1 MILSDVCVIF
11 FFMEEKEKT
20 VFIFGHKN
28 PDTDSV
34 VAAAAYKKLKE
45 LLGHTN
51 YVAARAGHL
60 SPQADYVFNKFG
72 VKPPEYISE
81 LSPKVAFYTDDNF
94 QCARENDSLWK
105 VLGNL
110 EKTQDQVIPIV
121 DENGAYK
128 SLLHYNAFAKNL
140 LIQMNPEKKSPV
152 ATSIA
157 LIKETLNAQPI
168 IFKNEN
174 EIFKATI
181 LVGSS
186 ATETF
191 KTHLERH
198 RTEPLVVIASN
209 RPEIQEQ
216 CIDAKVRLLVLTS
229 GQVLSKPLRDKAEKN
244 EVNVIISPYGTSSTS
259 MLIAYS
265 TPVSSMA
272 DTSIP
277 AVHRYDPISKIK
289 PLLRQVPCRCLPVVD
304 DANKVIGI
312 LSESDLLKEPNVE
325 LILVDH
331 NEATQVIDGYEH
343 YRIREVIDHHR
354 IGTLCTKE
362 PILFLNKPVGSTS
375 TLITELYREN
385 KIPVPVEIAGLLL
398 CGILS
403 DTLILKSATTTE
415 VDRETAEYLSA
426 ITNLDIQKLGEEI
439 IAAGSVIGSRSAQDI
454 IAQDL
459 KEYVEGKMSYAVSQI
474 EVDSPHDILA
484 RKKEFLDE
492 LETNRRAGKMIFAAL
507 LVTDITK
514 LSSLLFFACDKK
526 YESLFTFPKR
536 EDGVYYLNDVV
547 SRKKQLVP
555 MLTEQIALID
565 SHY

>member
-1 MILSDVCVIF
+1 
-11 FFMEEKEKT
+11 MEEKEKT

-198 RTEPLVVIASN
+198 KTEPLVVIASN

-304 DANKVIGI
+304 DTNKVIGI

>member
-1 MILSDVCVIF
+1 
-11 FFMEEKEKT
+11 MEAKEKT

-45 LLGHTN
+45 LLGHDN

-60 SPQADYVFNKFG
+60 SPQTDYVFNKFG

-81 LSPKVAFYTDDNF
+81 ISPKVAFYIDNNF
-94 QCARENDSLWK
+94 QVAHEKDSLWK

-152 ATSIA
+152 VTNIA
-157 LIKETLNAQPI
+157 LIRETLNAQPI
-168 IFKNEN
+168 ILENEN

-181 LVGSS
+181 LIGSS
-186 ATETF
+186 ATESF
-191 KTHLERH
+191 KERIKRH

-209 RPEIQEQ
+209 RPEIHEQ
-216 CIDAKVRLLVLTS
+216 CIDAKIRLLVLTS
-229 GQVLSKPLRDKAEKN
+229 GQTLSKTLRDKAEKN
-244 EVNVIISPYGTSSTS
+244 GVSVIISPYGTSSTS

-265 TPVSSMA
+265 TPVCSMA
-272 DTSIP
+272 DALIS
-277 AVHRYDPISKIK
+277 AVHRYDPISKVK
-289 PLLRQVPCRCLPVVD
+289 GLLRLVPCRCLPVVD

-312 LSESDLLKEPNVE
+312 ISESDLLKEPNVE

-343 YRIREVIDHHR
+343 YKIREVIDHHR

-375 TLITELYREN
+375 TLIAELYREN
-385 KIPVPVEIAGLLL
+385 KIPVPVEIAGILL

-415 VDRETAEYLSA
+415 IDCETAEYLSA

-459 KEYVEGKMSYAVSQI
+459 KEYVEGKVSYTVSQI

-492 LETNRRAGKMIFAAL
+492 LEANRRAGKMIFAAL

-526 YESLFTFPKR
+526 YESLFTFPKK

-547 SRKKQLVP
+547 SRKKQLIP
-555 MLTEQIALID
+555 MLTEQIALIGG
-565 SHY
+565 

>member
-1 MILSDVCVIF
+1 
-11 FFMEEKEKT
+11 MEAKEKT

-34 VAAAAYKKLKE
+34 VAATAYKKLKE
-45 LLGHTN
+45 LLGHDN
-51 YVAARAGHL
+51 YVAARAGNL
-60 SPQADYVFNKFG
+60 SPQTDYVFNKFG

-81 LSPKVAFYTDDNF
+81 LSPKVAFYIDNNF
-94 QCARENDSLWK
+94 QVARENDSLWK

-152 ATSIA
+152 VTSIA
-157 LIKETLNAQPI
+157 LIKETLNAQPLI
-168 IFKNEN
+168 LKNEN
-174 EIFKATI
+174 AIFKATI
-181 LVGSS
+181 LIGSS
-186 ATETF
+186 ATESF
-191 KTHLERH
+191 KERLARH
-198 RTEPLVVIASN
+198 NTEPLVVIASN
-209 RPEIQEQ
+209 RSEIQEQ

-229 GQVLSKPLRDKAEKN
+229 GQMLSKTLRDKAEKN
-244 EVNVIISPYGTSSTS
+244 GVSVIISPYGTSSTS

-272 DTSIP
+272 DTSIS
-277 AVHRYDPISKIK
+277 AVHRYDPISKIRG
-289 PLLRQVPCRCLPVVD
+289 LLRLVPCRCLPVVD

-312 LSESDLLKEPNVE
+312 ISESDLLKEPNVE

-375 TLITELYREN
+375 TLITGLYREN

-415 VDRETAEYLSA
+415 IDCETAEYLSA
-426 ITNLDIQKLGEEI
+426 IANLDVQKLGEEI

-459 KEYVEGKMSYAVSQI
+459 KEYVEGKISYTVSQI

-492 LETNRRAGKMIFAAL
+492 LEANRRAGKMIFAAL

-536 EDGVYYLNDVV
+536 EDGIYYLNDVV
-547 SRKKQLVP
+547 SRKKQLIP
-555 MLTEQIALID
+555 MLTEQLSAINE
-565 SHY
+565 